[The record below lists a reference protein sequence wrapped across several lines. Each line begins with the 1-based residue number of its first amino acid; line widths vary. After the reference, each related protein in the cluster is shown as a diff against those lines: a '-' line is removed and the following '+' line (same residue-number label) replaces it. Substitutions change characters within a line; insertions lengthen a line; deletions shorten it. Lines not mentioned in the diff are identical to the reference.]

1 MIFTVEETALIG
13 SFDHSSRDA
22 VLVDMAEQLRLVN
35 DIDLKDSILKTAEK
49 IKGISDEEFGSI
61 DYTVYEE
68 EHE

>member
-13 SFDHSSRDA
+13 AFDHSGKSA
-22 VLVDMAEQLRLVN
+22 VLVDMAEQLKLVN